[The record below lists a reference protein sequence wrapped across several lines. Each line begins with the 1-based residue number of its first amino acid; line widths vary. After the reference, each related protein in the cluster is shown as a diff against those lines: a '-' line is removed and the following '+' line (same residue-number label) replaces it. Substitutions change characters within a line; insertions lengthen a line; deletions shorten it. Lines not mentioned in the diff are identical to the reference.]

1 MWAWLRLG
9 WARGLLLALLLTG
22 VNMAAMRYAQDT
34 AAATRTPE
42 YSSLGGL
49 RAWRLSFD
57 PQRKSGLLG
66 HVEWAD
72 TRALLHW
79 TNPEGLG
86 QQAPSLWN
94 TGMGVWV
101 QEPSQRGGS
110 VHSVM
115 VVAGIDWPV
124 DVCWVLSSPP
134 KTQRMRLV
142 LNEQT
147 HCVHPSANDILADA
161 KLAKLQQEVQTLW
174 VGGPTT
180 LVLGPELARRSSG
193 EQWHQYTTGAWV
205 GAGATPSETD
215 ASQARPTAAT
225 TTSLDSLR
233 AKGWAIHEIRHEPS
247 PLQQQALRAR
257 QRWQWAMAALGL
269 VVGTLSAWGYRHVL
283 ALMVA
288 IRRTG
293 GASWRPMWRD
303 ALRLSLAVVVLMITV
318 AIVPLAAQLACGVSC
333 GAVPN
338 ANWLRSAQTMAS
350 WMTWSWAGLAMG
362 SLLANSGVVLRA
374 TKQSLQTVLARGS
387 QG

>member
-1 MWAWLRLG
+1 MWSWLRLG
-9 WARGLLLALLLTG
+9 WARGLLLALLLSG

-66 HVEWAD
+66 HAEWAD
-72 TRALLHW
+72 TRALLRW
-79 TNPEGLG
+79 TNPVDLS

-101 QEPSQRGGS
+101 QEPGLRGGS

-115 VVAGIDWPV
+115 VVAGLNWPV
-124 DVCWVLSSPP
+124 DLCWVLSSPP

-147 HCVHPSANDILADA
+147 PCAHPSAEDILANA
-161 KLAKLQQEVQTLW
+161 QLAQTQQEVKTLLAS
-174 VGGPTT
+174 GPTT
-180 LVLGPELARRSSG
+180 LVMGPELARRSSG
-193 EQWHQYTTGAWV
+193 EQWHQYTNGAWV

-215 ASQARPTAAT
+215 SSQARPTAAT
-225 TTSLDSLR
+225 TTSLDGLR
-233 AKGWAIHEIRHEPS
+233 AKGWAIHEIRYEPS
-247 PLQQQALRAR
+247 QLQQQALRAR
-257 QRWQWAMAALGL
+257 QRWQWAMAALGV
-269 VVGTLSAWGYRHVL
+269 VVGTSSAWGYRHVL
-283 ALMVA
+283 TLMVA

-293 GASWRPMWRD
+293 GASWRPMWLD
-303 ALRLSLAVVVLMITV
+303 ALRLSFAVGILTIIVG
-318 AIVPLAAQLACGVSC
+318 IVPLATQLACGVTC

-338 ANWLRSAQTMAS
+338 ANWLLSVQAAANWMA
-350 WMTWSWAGLAMG
+350 WSWAGLAMG
-362 SLLANSGVVLRA
+362 SLLANMGVVLRA
-374 TKQSLQTVLARGS
+374 TKQSLQTMLARGS